1 MDVVARHRPVASN
14 PLGMIAVVCTAT
26 GAFLGVFLWLFHLR
40 PTSALMGDYAYE
52 LAHDG
57 VFRDQ
62 VLWLTATLGAV
73 GIVAALLAVVGG
85 RPKPSTIVCLL
96 LGAIALSYP
105 VLALTGAIGAPV
117 ALPMF
122 PG

>member
-1 MDVVARHRPVASN
+1 
-14 PLGMIAVVCTAT
+14 
-26 GAFLGVFLWLFHLR
+26 
-40 PTSALMGDYAYE
+40 
-52 LAHDG
+52 
-57 VFRDQ
+57 
-62 VLWLTATLGAV
+62 V
-73 GIVAALLAVVGG
+73 GIVAAILAVVGG

-105 VLALTGAIGAPV
+105 LLALTGAISAPV